1 MNSICVYLQIWT
13 QWRCQTTS
21 LILWN
26 ETLKTIFP
34 HCVLVMKNSLNGRI
48 MGNKFGHSSKLT
60 LIYTPEQVCMII
72 LDLISFALI
81 FCGYLFFKACASRE
95 NDDGHVFCCYSKSK
109 VVENSFWF
117 CWATK
122 SAVKT
127 SSSSSST
134 LSILDSLLSHINCPN
149 CMYTWWST

>member
-1 MNSICVYLQIWT
+1 MDSICVYLQIWT
-13 QWRCQTTS
+13 QWRCQITS
-21 LILWN
+21 LNVVKWDFEN
-26 ETLKTIFP
+26 DFPTL
-34 HCVLVMKNSLNGRI
+34 C
-48 MGNKFGHSSKLT
+48 FGHEKLFEWPNNGQQIRT
-60 LIYTPEQVCMII
+60 FFKVDLDLHPWTSMII